1 MTISTQLASSAHDAQ
16 AVHWDQELH
25 DLLATL
31 SEVQR
36 DLLAVLSEKQ
46 RRLAQPDLGALD
58 EIQQREAELI
68 VRLEAVQERRR
79 LLLERA
85 AHDGLPADNLRA
97 LTASLPADQRQ
108 SLTPQI
114 DRAGARASLLQHQG
128 LANWVVVQR
137 TLLHLS
143 HLLEIIAT
151 GGRQQPTYGKENTA
165 AVSGGLVDQAA

>member
-1 MTISTQLASSAHDAQ
+1 MTSSELATPLADA
-16 AVHWDQELH
+16 APVHWDQELH
-25 DLLATL
+25 DLLAAL

-46 RRLAQPDLGALD
+46 KTLARPDLQALAG
-58 EIQQREAELI
+58 IQEREAELI
-68 VRLEAVQERRR
+68 VRLETVHERRR

-85 AHDGLPADNLRA
+85 SQEGLPAENLRA
-97 LTASLPADQRQ
+97 LTASLPSDQRR
-108 SLTPQI
+108 SLAPQL
-114 DRAGARASLLQHQG
+114 DRASARASLLQHQG

-151 GGRQQPTYGKENTA
+151 GGRQQPTYGKGSA
-165 AVSGGLVDQAA
+165 SALSGGLVDQAA